1 MIELKKL
8 LSLMSDKDAEMLYLS
23 ERKPPALKIGG
34 QLNRE
39 DHRPIVPGEL
49 SEILLQ
55 IMTKEKIDEF
65 DKAGA
70 VLFGHEEK
78 SLRYRVCAYKHR
90 SGVASTFKR
99 IPCEIKTAEELGLPP
114 VIPKLA
120 QLPSGLVI
128 VSGPSGSGKSS
139 TLNALIE
146 EANRTRRAH
155 IITIEDPIEYIHE
168 NKNCIIDQQELGTH
182 TDSFALALQD
192 ASGQGADIILV
203 SELRDPE
210 TIERALDAANN
221 DQLVLT
227 TVPCA
232 PAALILDRMIESFPK
247 DMRSLMRSKL
257 ADAIRAV
264 VYQVL
269 FQRIDTKGQCA
280 AFEILIASPAV
291 RSLIREHKTY
301 ALNTVI
307 STGKKYGMQ
316 LFDDAVMNL
325 LNDGLIDTEDAFLK
339 AHDKYKF
346 SRFLKNP
353 PSDVTSV

>member
-1 MIELKKL
+1 MTELKEF
-8 LSLMSDKDAEMLYLS
+8 LSLMSDKNAEMLYLS
-23 ERKPPALKIGG
+23 ERRPPALKIGG

-39 DHRPIVPGEL
+39 DHDPIRPGEL
-49 SEILLQ
+49 SEILFQ

-70 VLFGHEEK
+70 VLLSHEEE
-78 SLRYRVCAYKHR
+78 SSRYRVCAYKHR
-90 SGVASTFKR
+90 SGVAAVFKR
-99 IPCEIKTAEELGLPP
+99 IPSEIMTAEQLCLPP

-128 VSGPSGSGKSS
+128 VSGPSGSGKST

-155 IITIEDPIEYIHE
+155 IITIEDPIEYVHE
-168 NKNCIIDQQELGTH
+168 NKNCIIEQQEVGMH
-182 TDSFALALQD
+182 TNSFASALRD
-192 ASGQGADIILV
+192 ASRKGADIILV
-203 SELRDPE
+203 SELRDE
-210 TIERALDAANN
+210 KTMEHALDAANN

-232 PAALILDRMIESFPK
+232 PAALILDRMIESFPE

-269 FQRIDTKGQCA
+269 FQRIDVRGQCA

-291 RSLIREHKTY
+291 RNLVRESKTFG
-301 ALNTVI
+301 LNTVMQ
-307 STGKKYGMQ
+307 TGKKYGMQ
-316 LFDDAVMNL
+316 LLDDALETL
-325 LNDGLIDTEDAFLK
+325 LNDGLISPEDAVLR
-339 AHDKYKF
+339 AHDRFRF
-346 SRFLKNP
+346 SRFLKGP